1 MSRKTPSNPDPDTGK
16 TGGIRQYFR
25 QIGAFARRSV
35 ERYPFHFLAGMLVCI
50 IGSGI
55 LAFTVMR
62 VNTPHALPAFPK
74 PPASG
79 IGNGI
84 TDMMGTY
91 GALQEVT
98 ALQDTIAAIIG
109 KDSLDATDSIRLTDA
124 LKRFE
129 LIQQSIY
136 HKNSNP

>member
-1 MSRKTPSNPDPDTGK
+1 MSRKTPSNPNPDVGK
-16 TGGIRQYFR
+16 TDGIRQYLR
-25 QIGAFARRSV
+25 QIGAFVHRSV
-35 ERYPFHFLAGMLVCI
+35 EQYPFHFLAGMLVCI

-62 VNTPHALPAFPK
+62 VNTPHALPTFPK
-74 PPASG
+74 PPTSG

-91 GALQEVT
+91 GALQRVT
-98 ALQDTIAAIIG
+98 ALQDTIAAIIE
-109 KDSLDATDSIRLTDA
+109 KDSLDATDSLRLIDA

-136 HKNSNP
+136 HKKSNP